1 MADEETSFG
10 CRFKCKFCSWR
21 DRATET
27 GDIFP
32 TRKGLTRFLD
42 GFAGYKVTL
51 SGGGD
56 PLFKL
61 DQNWPRMHELIS
73 WIHEMGFLVE
83 VVTKETHLVRNTLNA
98 SPMLAAKRPGLTE
111 VIHRIDQY
119 SLSYESHSTKIVEE
133 VRDISRHR
141 LVRVSKVCTPGFSDR
156 NRIFPNGEWD
166 FIGQYSAAMRA
177 GGAYQIILRE
187 DANHVDGLTIP
198 DKESVSRAIHFGKG
212 TVRWL
217 TSKDCSDN
225 FFLIGEDTYLG
236 DAALGGKK
244 A

>member
-1 MADEETSFG
+1 
-10 CRFKCKFCSWR
+10 
-21 DRATET
+21 
-27 GDIFP
+27 
-32 TRKGLTRFLD
+32 
-42 GFAGYKVTL
+42 
-51 SGGGD
+51 
-56 PLFKL
+56 
-61 DQNWPRMHELIS
+61 
-73 WIHEMGFLVE
+73 
-83 VVTKETHLVRNTLNA
+83 
-98 SPMLAAKRPGLTE
+98 
-111 VIHRIDQY
+111 
-119 SLSYESHSTKIVEE
+119 
-133 VRDISRHR
+133 
-141 LVRVSKVCTPGFSDR
+141 
-156 NRIFPNGEWD
+156 
-166 FIGQYSAAMRA
+166 MRA